1 MTARKNL
8 MRRWF
13 GRATE
18 ARFIADASSR
28 GLIVSRPFTEAPGYD
43 AVVDNGRR
51 LIRVQIKG
59 CTPNCV
65 GVCTINI
72 NRHQRS
78 VPRYDILVIWVT
90 SIGRWMFLP
99 GATRRRQF
107 LALRVNGKWARA
119 GWETLTK

>member
-1 MTARKNL
+1 MTARINL
-8 MRRWF
+8 KRRWF

-43 AVVDNGRR
+43 AVIDNGRR

-59 CTPNCV
+59 CTPNCQ

-72 NRHQRS
+72 NRHRRA
-78 VPRYDILVIWVT
+78 VPKYDILVVWVT
-90 SIGRWMFLP
+90 SIGRWLFIP

-107 LALRVNGKWARA
+107 LHLRVGGKWSRA
-119 GWETLTK
+119 GWETFPK

>member
-1 MTARKNL
+1 MTARINL
-8 MRRWF
+8 KRRWF

-43 AVVDNGRR
+43 AVIDNGRR

-59 CTPNCV
+59 CTPNCQ

-72 NRHQRS
+72 NRHRRA
-78 VPRYDILVIWVT
+78 VPKYDILVVWVT
-90 SIGRWMFLP
+90 SIGRWLFIP
-99 GATRRRQF
+99 GATRRRQY
-107 LALRVNGKWARA
+107 LHLRVGGKWSRA
-119 GWETLTK
+119 GWETFTK